1 MNEQARTARDLAWMS
16 LRDLSARYLD
26 LLDISVRVRLDGE
39 TVVTGQA
46 LERLAVSEAISRY
59 VNNGR
64 QVDIL
69 ASLNAGAS
77 WREVADVLDAPER
90 QLRDE
95 FRAWVSG
102 QRELYDG
109 LQIEKPG
116 SPPIGLSPA
125 QGEAVQHLASDAG
138 QVERGHGRG

>member
-1 MNEQARTARDLAWMS
+1 MSEPARTARDLAWMS
-16 LRDLSARYLD
+16 LRDLAARYLD
-26 LLDISVRVRLDGE
+26 LLDISVRVRFEGE
-39 TVVTGQA
+39 TVVTSQA

-95 FRAWVSG
+95 FARWVDG
-102 QRELYDG
+102 QRELYDA
-109 LQIEKPG
+109 LQSERPG
-116 SPPIGLSPA
+116 SPPIGFSPA
-125 QGEAVQHLASDAG
+125 QGDAVQRVAAGAG
-138 QVERGHGRG
+138 QVERGQGRG

>member
-1 MNEQARTARDLAWMS
+1 MS
-16 LRDLSARYLD
+16 LRDLAARYLD
-26 LLDISVRVRLDGE
+26 LLDISVRVRLEGE
-39 TVVTGQA
+39 TVVTSHA

-95 FRAWVSG
+95 FARWVDG
-102 QRELYDG
+102 QRELYDA
-109 LQIEKPG
+109 LQSEKPG
-116 SPPIGLSPA
+116 SPPIGLSRA
-125 QGEAVQHLASDAG
+125 QGDAVQRLAAGAG

>member
-1 MNEQARTARDLAWMS
+1 MNAHARTARDLAWMS

-26 LLDISVRVRLDGE
+26 LLDISVRVRLEGA
-39 TVVTGQA
+39 TVDTGQA
-46 LERLAVSEAISRY
+46 LEQLAVSEAISRY

-90 QLRDE
+90 QLRDD

-102 QRELYDG
+102 QRKLHDAFH
-109 LQIEKPG
+109 IERPG
-116 SPPIGLSPA
+116 APPLGLSPT
-125 QGEAVQHLASDAG
+125 QGEAVRRLVSDAG
-138 QVERGHGRG
+138 QIDRGHGRG

>member
-1 MNEQARTARDLAWMS
+1 MS

-26 LLDISVRVRLDGE
+26 LLGISVRVRLDGE
-39 TVVTGQA
+39 TVDTGHA

-59 VNNGR
+59 VSNGR

-69 ASLNAGAS
+69 AALNASAS

-90 QLRDE
+90 ELRDD

-102 QRELYDG
+102 QRELHDA
-109 LQIEKPG
+109 LQTEKPG
-116 SPPIGLSPA
+116 SPRIGLSPA
-125 QGEAVQHLASDAG
+125 QGDAVRQLASDAG
-138 QVERGHGRG
+138 RVERGHGRG

>member
-1 MNEQARTARDLAWMS
+1 MIDHARTARDLAWMS

-26 LLDISVRVRLDGE
+26 LLDICVRVRLEGE
-39 TVVTGQA
+39 RVDTGQA

-77 WREVADVLDAPER
+77 WREVADVLDAPEPD
-90 QLRDE
+90 LRDE
-95 FRAWVSG
+95 FRAWVTG
-102 QRELYDG
+102 QREIYNA
-109 LQIEKPG
+109 LQIEQPG
-116 SPPIGLSPA
+116 SPPMGLSPA
-125 QGEAVQHLASDAG
+125 QGDAVHRLAANTG
-138 QVERGHGRG
+138 QVERGRG